1 MSGFSGKQ
9 STRLTKAW
17 IMFLLGRG
25 VDKLLHQNQ
34 RAHALIVLASGI
46 RILFLSIL
54 VGTTAALIF
63 EDRKPMD
70 ANNIN
75 KLYLITILP
84 EDVRRQSR
92 HKNA

>member
-1 MSGFSGKQ
+1 M
-9 STRLTKAW
+9 L
-17 IMFLLGRG
+17 LLGSG

-75 KLYLITILP
+75 KSY
-84 EDVRRQSR
+84 
-92 HKNA
+92 